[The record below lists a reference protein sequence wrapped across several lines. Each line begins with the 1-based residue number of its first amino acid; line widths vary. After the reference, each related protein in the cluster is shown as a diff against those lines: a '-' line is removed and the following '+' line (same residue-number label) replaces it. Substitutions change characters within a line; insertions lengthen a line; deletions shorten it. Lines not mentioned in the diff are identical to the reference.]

1 MNGFMMLPSYYDAI
15 RPLPDDQR
23 LALYDA
29 IMGYAFDGKEPE
41 GLPPILNGYFVLLRP
56 NIDSSSRRYSAS
68 VENGKRGG
76 RPPREKPS
84 ENQAKTQAKPGENQ
98 EREREMEREKD
109 ESEKEGTGAA
119 PQALTR
125 SHRQPAFVPPTLEE
139 VAAYVR
145 ERGSMVDPQ
154 GFIDFY
160 AAKGWMVGQ
169 NKMKDWKAA
178 CRNAEKWERWQR
190 PSTRN
195 DVKTALDY
203 EGGEDFF
210 TR

>member
-1 MNGFMMLPSYYDAI
+1 MVNGFLMMPSYYDAI
-15 RPLPDDQR
+15 RPLPDEQR

-29 IMGYAFDGKEPE
+29 IMDYAFEGREPE
-41 GLPPILNGYFVLLRP
+41 DLAPILNGYFVLLRP
-56 NIDSSSRRYSAS
+56 NIDSSARRYSAS
-68 VENGKRGG
+68 VGNGKKGG
-76 RPPREKPS
+76 RPPKAAHEKP
-84 ENQAKTQAKPGENQ
+84 EGNPEETQQKPGKNQ
-98 EREREMEREKD
+98 EKEKEKEMEK
-109 ESEKEGTGAA
+109 EKESTGEA

-190 PSTRN
+190 PSARN
-195 DVKTALDY
+195 GVKLPSDY
-203 EGGEDFF
+203 EGGESFV
-210 TR
+210 